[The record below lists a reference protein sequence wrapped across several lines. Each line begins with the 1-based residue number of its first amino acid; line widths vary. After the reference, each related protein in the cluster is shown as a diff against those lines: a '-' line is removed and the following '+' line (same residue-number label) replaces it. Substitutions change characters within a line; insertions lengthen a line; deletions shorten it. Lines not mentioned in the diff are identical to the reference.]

1 MATMGLD
8 PHYLVLAHQGG
19 WDEMLMV
26 AAPIGLFV
34 GLLRM
39 ANKRAEALQAEQDA
53 DGTGP
58 ESPAGE
64 RTVEPQEVVGDAATD
79 GEP

>member
-1 MATMGLD
+1 MAFD

-39 ANKRAEALQAEQDA
+39 ANKRAEALQAEHEA
-53 DGTGP
+53 
-58 ESPAGE
+58 
-64 RTVEPQEVVGDAATD
+64 DAADATVPGD
-79 GEP
+79 TEP